1 LFIYV
6 KVRRSLIKLLLPFVA
21 LMMASV
27 AAPIIFRCDTSGL
40 GLLMLFALVWLRPGN
55 K

>member
-1 LFIYV
+1 
-6 KVRRSLIKLLLPFVA
+6 
-21 LMMASV
+21 MMASV
-27 AAPIIFRCDTSGL
+27 AAPIICHCDTSGL